1 MQQQQLEVN
10 PRGIPKA
17 PFVENVEDHVSEQ
30 EPVEIVLKKFQEAT
44 AKYKFMEMNHL
55 TRKRN
60 LDAKIPEI
68 RKTLEMVQFLESEAN
83 NGDDSKEIET
93 MYELNDTLYAT
104 AKIKRTGKVCLWL
117 GANVMLEYPVEEAAE
132 LLASKLSAA
141 LKTLK
146 NTEEDL
152 AYLRDQITTMEV
164 NTARVYNWDVKQRR
178 LARAKA
184 EATDA
189 AGLD

>member
-1 MQQQQLEVN
+1 METN

-30 EPVEIVLKKFQEAT
+30 EPVEIVLKKFQEAV
-44 AKYKFMEMNHL
+44 AKYKFMEVNML
-55 TRKRN
+55 QRKRN

-68 RKTLEMVQFLESEAN
+68 RKTLEMVQFLQSQ
-83 NGDDSKEIET
+83 GDDGDDTKEIET

-104 AKIKRTGKVCLWL
+104 AKIQPTGKVCLWL

-132 LLASKLSAA
+132 LLASKLAAA
-141 LKTLK
+141 LKTLS

-184 EATDA
+184 DA
-189 AGLD
+189 AGEEQ

>member
-1 MQQQQLEVN
+1 MEVN

-17 PFVENVEDHVSEQ
+17 PFVENVEDHVTVE

-68 RKTLEMVQFLESEAN
+68 RKTLEMVQFLESEA
-83 NGDDSKEIET
+83 GDEDDSKEIET

-104 AKIKRTGKVCLWL
+104 AKIKPTGKVCLWL

-178 LARAKA
+178 IARAKA
-184 EATDA
+184 EAADA

>member
-1 MQQQQLEVN
+1 MEAN

-17 PFVENVEDHVSEQ
+17 PFVENVEDHVSPQ
-30 EPVEIVLKKFQEAT
+30 EPVEIVLKKFQEAA
-44 AKYKFMEMNHL
+44 AKYKFMEVNML
-55 TRKRN
+55 QKKRN

-68 RKTLEMVQFLESEAN
+68 RKTLEMVQFLQSEAAE
-83 NGDDSKEIET
+83 GDDSKEIET
-93 MYELNDTLYAT
+93 LYELNDTLFAT
-104 AKIKRTGKVCLWL
+104 ANIKPTGKVCLWL

-132 LLASKLSAA
+132 LLSSKLEAA

-146 NTEEDL
+146 NTDEDL
-152 AYLRDQITTMEV
+152 VYLRDQITTMEV

-184 EATDA
+184 EA
-189 AGLD
+189 AGEE

>member
-1 MQQQQLEVN
+1 METN

-30 EPVEIVLKKFQEAT
+30 EPVEIVLRKFQEAV
-44 AKYKFMEMNHL
+44 AKYKFMEVNML
-55 TRKRN
+55 QRKRN

-68 RKTLEMVQFLESEAN
+68 RKTLEMVQFLQSQGNDA
-83 NGDDSKEIET
+83 DDAKEIET
-93 MYELNDTLYAT
+93 LYELNDTLYAT
-104 AKIKRTGKVCLWL
+104 AKVQPTGKVCLWL
-117 GANVMLEYPVEEAAE
+117 GANVMLEYPVEEAAN
-132 LLASKLSAA
+132 LLASKLEAA

-184 EATDA
+184 DA
-189 AGLD
+189 AGEE

>member
-1 MQQQQLEVN
+1 METN

-68 RKTLEMVQFLESEAN
+68 SKTLEMVRFLESEAAE
-83 NGDDSKEIET
+83 GDDSKEIET
-93 MYELNDTLYAT
+93 MYELNDTLFAT
-104 AKIKRTGKVCLWL
+104 AKVKPTGKVCLWL
-117 GANVMLEYPVEEAAE
+117 GANVMLEYPVAEASE
-132 LLASKLSAA
+132 LLASKLSSAQ
-141 LKTLK
+141 KTLK

-178 LARAKA
+178 IARAKA
-184 EATDA
+184 EAAEA

>member
-1 MQQQQLEVN
+1 MEAN

-30 EPVEIVLKKFQEAT
+30 EPVEIVLRKFQEAV
-44 AKYKFMEMNHL
+44 AKYKFMEVNML
-55 TRKRN
+55 QRKRN

-68 RKTLEMVQFLESEAN
+68 RKTLEMVQFLQSQASKEDET
-83 NGDDSKEIET
+83 KEIET
-93 MYELNDTLYAT
+93 LYELNDTLYAT
-104 AKIKRTGKVCLWL
+104 AKIQPTGKVCLWL
-117 GANVMLEYPVEEAAE
+117 GANVMLEYPVEEAAD
-132 LLASKLSAA
+132 LLKTKLESA

-184 EATDA
+184 ETESKE
-189 AGLD
+189 

>member
-1 MQQQQLEVN
+1 MQQQQMEVN

-68 RKTLEMVQFLESEAN
+68 RKTLEMVQFLESEA
-83 NGDDSKEIET
+83 GDEDDAKEIET

-104 AKIKRTGKVCLWL
+104 AKIKPTGKVCLWL

-132 LLASKLSAA
+132 LLASKLAAA

-184 EATDA
+184 ETADTA
-189 AGLD
+189 ELD

>member
-1 MQQQQLEVN
+1 MEAN

-30 EPVEIVLKKFQEAT
+30 EPVEIVLRKFQEAV
-44 AKYKFMEMNHL
+44 AKYKFMEINML
-55 TRKRN
+55 QRKRN

-68 RKTLEMVQFLESEAN
+68 RKTLEMVQYLESQANEADN
-83 NGDDSKEIET
+83 SKEIET
-93 MYELNDTLYAT
+93 LYELNDTLYAT
-104 AKIKRTGKVCLWL
+104 AKVQPTGKVCLWL
-117 GANVMLEYPVEEAAE
+117 GANVMLEYPVEEASE
-132 LLASKLSAA
+132 LLATKLDAA

-146 NTEEDL
+146 NAEEDL

-184 EATDA
+184 EA
-189 AGLD
+189 AGEE

>member
-1 MQQQQLEVN
+1 METN

-17 PFVENVEDHVSEQ
+17 PFVENVEDHVSDQ
-30 EPVEIVLKKFQEAT
+30 EPVEIVLRKFQEAV
-44 AKYKFMEMNHL
+44 AKYKFMEVNML
-55 TRKRN
+55 QRKRN

-68 RKTLEMVQFLESEAN
+68 RKTLEMVQFLQSQASVEDN
-83 NGDDSKEIET
+83 TKEIET
-93 MYELNDTLYAT
+93 LYELNDTLYAT
-104 AKIKRTGKVCLWL
+104 SKVQPTGKVCLWL
-117 GANVMLEYPVEEAAE
+117 GANVMLEYPVEEAAD
-132 LLASKLSAA
+132 LLVSKLEGA

-152 AYLRDQITTMEV
+152 VYLRDQITTMEV

-184 EATDA
+184 EAT
-189 AGLD
+189 GEE